1 MNMKNLSRLNLSGMS
16 IIVFATALMAF
27 LANPAWAA
35 GPVGPGSVP
44 GGVTV
49 TDSDGGSGE
58 SWGRAGGRTIIYED
72 FALANFTLLTWQ
84 PLTVA
89 MAFDG
94 VINGAEVMS
103 SPVLSGGDT
112 IQWTGE
118 TTIHHAPSNT
128 YPLVDTRFT
137 LTVLEGI
144 GGPPYETD
152 ILATGGFLTTVML
165 FEAKLA
171 TDCAG
176 CYVPALDFFDAFE
189 TAPEDAGNAVTSFD
203 SGFFY
208 EAIVGMSIEEHDN
221 NMQARFDW
229 VDGALDYLTI
239 EWDNRIPYI
248 SGVVDDNHYL
258 LEWVKIDLA
267 ELLSRD
273 FSNLA
278 TKDDI
283 EDLFN
288 DINQIL
294 SDYFGEISDEISEQQ
309 DLLICM
315 WVGDAFGPYCPPI
328 PGLPNLLGI
337 QADIAALSAGI
348 AAQNSFE
355 VSAVKSPPASN
366 SDPAY
371 VVLTKLNGLPTDATI
386 TSVLAMT
393 ESPGDGIGSESVP
406 FSTSA
411 VSAGLQQLD
420 LELPEELEGI
430 KTILIVVEGDDGD
443 GNTLN
448 GSVLVSQ
455 WK

>member
-1 MNMKNLSRLNLSGMS
+1 MKNKYHFNLHNRT
-16 IIVFATALMAF
+16 IIVFVTACMAF

-58 SWGRAGGRTIIYED
+58 SWGRAGGRTIFYED
-72 FALANFTLLTWQ
+72 FVLANFTALTWE
-84 PLTVA
+84 PITVA

-118 TTIHHAPSNT
+118 TNIHHSPSNT

-144 GGPPYETD
+144 GGPPFETD
-152 ILATGGFLTTVML
+152 ILATGVLTTVML

-176 CYVPALDFFDAFE
+176 CFVPALDFFDAFD
-189 TAPEDAGNAVTSFD
+189 TAPEDAGDAVTSFD

-208 EAIVGMSIEEHDN
+208 EAIVGMSVEEHDN
-221 NMQARFDW
+221 NMQTRFDW

-239 EWDNRIPYI
+239 EWNNRIPYI
-248 SGVVDDNHYL
+248 SGVVDDNNDL

-267 ELLSRD
+267 ELLDRD
-273 FSNLA
+273 YSDHA
-278 TKDDI
+278 TKDDL
-283 EDLFN
+283 DSLFD

-294 SDYFGEISDEISEQQ
+294 ISYFGEISDEISEQQ
-309 DLLICM
+309 DLMICM
-315 WVGDAFGPYCPPI
+315 WVGDAFGPFCPPI
-328 PGLPNLLGI
+328 PGLPSLLSI
-337 QADIAALSAGI
+337 ETDIAALSA
-348 AAQNSFE
+348 ALSAQNSFE
-355 VSAVKSPPASN
+355 VSAVKSPPASKFE
-366 SDPAY
+366 PTMI
-371 VVLTKLNGLPTDATI
+371 VFTKLNGLPTDATI
-386 TSVLAMT
+386 TSVLVMT
-393 ESPGDGIGSESVP
+393 ESLGDGIESHAVP
-406 FSTSA
+406 FSASA
-411 VSAGLQQLD
+411 VSTGLQQLV
-420 LELPEELEGI
+420 LELPDDLDGI
-430 KTILIVVEGDDGD
+430 KTMLIIVEGDDGD